1 MLPDSSNKTLE
12 HTNLGSW
19 KCDFLGNNVILCF
32 ALYMNNIR
40 HKHLTDL
47 LSEHPSTSLAA
58 LLQAPNVLIDT
69 DNDVDIID
77 SILNGL

>member
-1 MLPDSSNKTLE
+1 
-12 HTNLGSW
+12 
-19 KCDFLGNNVILCF
+19 
-32 ALYMNNIR
+32 MNNIR